1 MIIPDN
7 IVEQGISLKDQY
19 FDLEGLAAYSAY
31 SVSCLR
37 KYLKQGLPHYKHG
50 KIFIKRSEFDVWIRQ
65 FRIEE
70 HELNK
75 IVDGV
80 LSDLKEQ

>member
-1 MIIPDN
+1 MIIPDS
-7 IVEQGISLKDQY
+7 IAEQGISLKDQY

-50 KIFIKRSEFDVWIRQ
+50 KILVKRSEFDAWFRQ
-65 FRIEE
+65 FRIEK
-70 HELNK
+70 HELDEY
-75 IVDGV
+75 VDQV
-80 LSDLKEQ
+80 LADLKE